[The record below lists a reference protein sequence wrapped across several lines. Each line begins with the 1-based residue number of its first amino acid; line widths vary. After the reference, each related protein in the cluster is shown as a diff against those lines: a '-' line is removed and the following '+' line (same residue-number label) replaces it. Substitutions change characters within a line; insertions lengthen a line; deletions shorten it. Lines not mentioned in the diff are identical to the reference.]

1 MKSLGE
7 MLRQNREAKG
17 LLLRQVAAA
26 LDLDTG
32 LLSKYEREERM
43 PNKEQVIAFA
53 NYYMVNPDELLVAWL
68 SDRLAYDVQD
78 EELGLQAMKVAEQK
92 IRYKKTKK

>member
-1 MKSLGE
+1 VKSLGE